1 MKNSFINDLLS
12 NSMVN
17 SQFPYLDNRPML
29 LLTRTIKLLGI
40 LNAFYQMFAVQF
52 EFSDKFTLKSTLVFS
67 DIIFRMICLVT
78 FFIEKQQE
86 INKKLK
92 SDLIF
97 MSFIDHDSL
106 SQFLYWSS
114 SS

>member
-78 FFIEKQQE
+78 FLSKN
-86 INKKLK
+86 NKKSTK
-92 SDLIF
+92 S
-97 MSFIDHDSL
+97 
-106 SQFLYWSS
+106 
-114 SS
+114 